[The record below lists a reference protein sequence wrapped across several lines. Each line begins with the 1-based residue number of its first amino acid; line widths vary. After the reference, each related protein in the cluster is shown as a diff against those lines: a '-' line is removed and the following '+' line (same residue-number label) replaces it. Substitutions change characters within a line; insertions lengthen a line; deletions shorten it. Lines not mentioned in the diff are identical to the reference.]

1 MTFYILGYLFI
12 SLCTAIAV
20 FNKNNAKDIAEL
32 IASIFVGLIWPVLF
46 GSRIIYK
53 ILY

>member
-1 MTFYILGYLFI
+1 MTLYILGYLFI
-12 SLCTAIAV
+12 ALCTSIAV

-32 IASIFVGLIWPVLF
+32 IASVVVGIIWPVLF